1 MGRKRLPQRGKRYAY
16 LPYRSS
22 RGRRLR
28 RALTTIVE
36 LLTPRCRMGRF
47 WIRIFLV
54 GYLAKTID
62 ELQPRKRK
70 ALTLARASCLV
81 ARPRRLERLTSTFG
95 GLHSIQTELRA
106 QRIQCMVPKRG
117 FEPLWNYP
125 LAPETSA
132 STVPPLGHGK
142 NITLPKRVCRHSQR
156 SRGWTS

>member
-54 GYLAKTID
+54 GYLAKTFN
-62 ELQPRKRK
+62 ELQASSLRQEFERIVLGYK
-70 ALTLARASCLV
+70 ASLEIRYEDRPYKTL
-81 ARPRRLERLTSTFG
+81 
-95 GLHSIQTELRA
+95 
-106 QRIQCMVPKRG
+106 
-117 FEPLWNYP
+117 
-125 LAPETSA
+125 
-132 STVPPLGHGK
+132 
-142 NITLPKRVCRHSQR
+142 
-156 SRGWTS
+156 